1 MSSINS
7 RLKNFGFGKRKSTAS
22 IQTVDGL
29 PSTNTPPPPGQIPQG
44 NLAGLAPLT
53 SSNSTTSL
61 PMNHSGAGNRPPSYT
76 ANYPPG
82 PPGQPVGRTSPLTQG
97 PNRTPPSQ
105 MAGGPHPITTSP
117 PLGYPPNM
125 GPGMGG
131 GHPMGHPGGPGG
143 PPQGYPPPAGYPPG
157 PPPPSG
163 PMAQQQFGQNRAE
176 VEGSTQSKAQLIV
189 GIDFGTTF
197 SGVAF
202 AFATN
207 NEAKEDIISEWPGAG
222 SYTKQKIPTV
232 LYYDQYQ
239 KVVGWGPDIADA
251 LAPTGYPKPGV
262 QKVEWFKLQLML
274 SGNTYID
281 PINLPPLPP
290 GKSEIDVAADY
301 LFKLRQAVRIALQ
314 KALGEVFNREER
326 NIRYYLTVP
335 AIWNDAGK
343 AATRAAAIQAGFLRD
358 ENDNRLTLV
367 SEPEAAALFCSK
379 TGLLNLK
386 VHDAVLIVDCGGG
399 TVDLIAYEVEEE
411 NPFTVAE
418 CTAGSGDSCGSTALN
433 RNFSNILRTKI
444 RKMKLPEGSKTAGRV
459 YAKCIMDFENR
470 IKADFRNNGQKWAVD
485 VGIEAEYPDA
495 GIEEGYMTFTNEEIL
510 QCFEPVVNRILELV
524 RNQIIAIQA
533 QNRTLQ
539 NILVVGGFGA
549 SEYLFQQIKL
559 HVPPQFQS
567 KVVRPMDSV
576 AAIVKGAVTAG
587 ISERIITHR
596 IARRHYL
603 MGTLQ
608 PFKEGY
614 HPEAYRVPSLDGKD
628 RCKFT
633 RQIFVQR
640 GQKVKNG
647 ETVKVSF
654 FRQVAPGATLMYED
668 VLYACDDDV
677 CPEYT
682 KDPRIKEVVTLTSDL
697 SRKNL
702 EKDFERMDTPQGT
715 FYRVYFDIY
724 LTLDGSEFSTE
735 LVCQGEVMGRCRA
748 RFSIE
753 AVSSAVLS
761 TGANDG
767 DELSFFDSMLEA
779 LMPQQ
784 LINMDSIA
792 HRRDWFA
799 TSPSCLLPF
808 WIMLTLIQC
817 IGASTD
823 YADLENWQ
831 AKFIEQSPRRDVTS
845 RGPPRAGDDTVPL
858 IITNRCDTTI
868 WPGTATQAGL
878 GPGTGGFELNPGE
891 SKNLSVGSNWQGRV
905 WGRTNCTVNGDSCA
919 CQTGDCFAK
928 LDCDFSGAV
937 PATLVEFNLA
947 GGVNGMQTFY
957 DISLVD
963 GYNLPVGIEH
973 IPSDNTSFI
982 PPNLTNSACVATA
995 GWLYDVSRTG
1005 TYYSNETYPIPL
1017 EKKETND
1024 MLSKWCPW
1032 TNLAFPPK
1040 RPSDGIYPYPDDS
1053 IRRPSF
1059 SPCKSACVT
1068 TGSDRDCCIGKY
1080 HDPNICKPSSYSKT
1094 VKAVCPDAY
1103 SFAFDDQSSTFI
1115 VPKGGG
1121 WKIIWCPAGRSTDI
1135 LNQLSAQMYEL
1146 ASGGKLSELSVRR
1159 LGNVSYVSSVKQSAV
1174 EQSSGDKVACSL
1186 SMLFAASVLILVMA

>member
-1 MSSINS
+1 MSFSNS
-7 RLKNFGFGKRKSTAS
+7 RLKGFGFGKRKSTAS
-22 IQTVDGL
+22 IQTPD
-29 PSTNTPPPPGQIPQG
+29 PNHTSSPTPPPQAGHPSGAPQIPQQLPIRPG
-44 NLAGLAPLT
+44 SIAST
-53 SSNSTTSL
+53 SSASIA
-61 PMNHSGAGNRPPSYT
+61 PMNHPGSGNRPPSYS
-76 ANYPPG
+76 ANFPPG
-82 PPGQPVGRTSPLTQG
+82 APPPMGRTSPMTGQG
-97 PNRTPPSQ
+97 PARTPPSQ
-105 MAGGPHPITTSP
+105 MVGGPPPINTGAP
-117 PLGYPPNM
+117 VAGYPPQL
-125 GPGMGG
+125 PPIGG
-131 GHPMGHPGGPGG
+131 QGHPMGGPPQYGGGGGGGGGYPPPG
-143 PPQGYPPPAGYPPG
+143 PPQGQPL
-157 PPPPSG
+157 
-163 PMAQQQFGQNRAE
+163 AQYQRGGNAAE
-176 VEGSTQSKAQLIV
+176 VEGNSRNKAQLIV

-207 NEAKEDIISEWPGAG
+207 NEAKEDIITEWPGAG
-222 SYTKQKIPTV
+222 SYTKQKVVPSPEFCIPTV

-301 LFKLRQAVRIALQ
+301 LFKLRQAMRSALQ
-314 KALGEVFNREER
+314 KTLGEVFNREER

-367 SEPEAAALFCSK
+367 SEPEAAAIFCSK

-444 RKMKLPEGSKTAGRV
+444 RKMKLPDGSKTAGRV

-485 VGIEAEYPDA
+485 VGIEAEFPEA

-587 ISERIITHR
+587 ITERVVTHR
-596 IARRHYL
+596 VARRHYL
-603 MGTLQ
+603 MATLQ

-633 RQIFVQR
+633 RQIFVQK
-640 GQKVKNG
+640 GQKVKIG
-647 ETVKVSF
+647 EPVKVSF

-668 VLYACDDDV
+668 ILYACDDDV

-724 LTLDGSEFSTE
+724 LTLDGSEFSAE

-748 RFSIE
+748 RF
-753 AVSSAVLS
+753 
-761 TGANDG
+761 
-767 DELSFFDSMLEA
+767 
-779 LMPQQ
+779 
-784 LINMDSIA
+784 
-792 HRRDWFA
+792 R
-799 TSPSCLLPF
+799 
-808 WIMLTLIQC
+808 
-817 IGASTD
+817 
-823 YADLENWQ
+823 
-831 AKFIEQSPRRDVTS
+831 
-845 RGPPRAGDDTVPL
+845 
-858 IITNRCDTTI
+858 
-868 WPGTATQAGL
+868 
-878 GPGTGGFELNPGE
+878 
-891 SKNLSVGSNWQGRV
+891 
-905 WGRTNCTVNGDSCA
+905 
-919 CQTGDCFAK
+919 
-928 LDCDFSGAV
+928 
-937 PATLVEFNLA
+937 
-947 GGVNGMQTFY
+947 
-957 DISLVD
+957 
-963 GYNLPVGIEH
+963 
-973 IPSDNTSFI
+973 
-982 PPNLTNSACVATA
+982 
-995 GWLYDVSRTG
+995 
-1005 TYYSNETYPIPL
+1005 
-1017 EKKETND
+1017 
-1024 MLSKWCPW
+1024 
-1032 TNLAFPPK
+1032 
-1040 RPSDGIYPYPDDS
+1040 
-1053 IRRPSF
+1053 
-1059 SPCKSACVT
+1059 
-1068 TGSDRDCCIGKY
+1068 
-1080 HDPNICKPSSYSKT
+1080 
-1094 VKAVCPDAY
+1094 
-1103 SFAFDDQSSTFI
+1103 
-1115 VPKGGG
+1115 
-1121 WKIIWCPAGRSTDI
+1121 
-1135 LNQLSAQMYEL
+1135 
-1146 ASGGKLSELSVRR
+1146 
-1159 LGNVSYVSSVKQSAV
+1159 
-1174 EQSSGDKVACSL
+1174 
-1186 SMLFAASVLILVMA
+1186 